1 VLTSLSRLSLAFRP
15 GCTGIAARLISVWI
29 CVFLLLRDAN
39 QAKATK
45 IAGLTKLSKNPRSAH
60 ASFLKFVECGTQA
73 RN

>member
-1 VLTSLSRLSLAFRP
+1 MLTSLSRLSLAFRP
-15 GCTGIAARLISVWI
+15 DLIGFAARLISVWI